1 MTIGSVLA
9 LFLLVT
15 VTRGTKY
22 ADNARVPVEVNT
34 VGPYNNPTERYQYYD
49 KLPFCKPQK
58 PSKSHEGSALAGDRP
73 RSSDYEIFFKQNS
86 ETPKEL
92 CTKTISQN
100 DIKAFVDA
108 IKADYT
114 FDFFMDGLLA
124 DGFVGERVHEKQD
137 FHDHSHD
144 ETAYYVFTHWNFN
157 IHYNGPHIIS
167 VHLQTD
173 RTKRL
178 LLEFGEDLT
187 TTFTYSVTWKEN
199 TNVRYEDR
207 LKYHQISLI
216 RQQSVEIHWLSI
228 INSFVLVILLVAFLS
243 LILARIVHK
252 DFVRYASIEEDELDD
267 IDDSGWKQCHGDVF
281 RPPPFPMIYS
291 ALVGTGTQILAMVI
305 GILLLSLAG
314 TFYPGNRG
322 AVMTAAI
329 LLYAF
334 TSGVAGHVSSTMYAQ
349 LGGKSWAT
357 NALLTTAVFFG
368 PFFFIFM
375 CLNTIALVYRSTAA
389 LPWSTIA
396 LVAVIWAFVTF
407 PLTILSAHRA
417 RHPPKLELPCKVNFA
432 AREIPDPP
440 VYRTAAVQIICAG
453 VLPFT
458 AIYIELH
465 YIFAAVFGHR
475 VYTLY
480 GILCLAF
487 LMLVI
492 VSATITISLTYFQL
506 VAEDWRWWWRSF
518 FSAGSTGGYMFAYA
532 LFYFNYRSELSG
544 FLQGSFFFGYS
555 LLVSYAFML
564 MLGAIGYWSTFAFI
578 RHIYSRVKID

>member
-1 MTIGSVLA
+1 MSVGSVLA
-9 LFLLVT
+9 LILLVT
-15 VTRGTKY
+15 MTRGTKY
-22 ADNARVPVEVNT
+22 ADGARVPVEVNT
-34 VGPYNNPTERYQYYD
+34 VGPYNNPTERYQYYE

-73 RSSDYEIFFKQNS
+73 RSSDYEIFFKQNT
-86 ETPKEL
+86 EVPKEL

-100 DIKAFVDA
+100 DIKEFVDS

-124 DGFVGERVHEKQD
+124 DGFIGERVTEQQD
-137 FHDHSHD
+137 FHDHSHE
-144 ETAYYVFTHWNFN
+144 ETQYYIFTHWNFN
-157 IHYNGPHIIS
+157 VHYNGPHIIS

-173 RTKRL
+173 RSKRVEL
-178 LLEFGEDLT
+178 KFGEDIT

-199 TNVRYEDR
+199 PDVRYEER
-207 LKYHQISLI
+207 LKYHQRTLI
-216 RQQSVEIHWLSI
+216 RQQSLEIHWLSI

-252 DFVRYASIEEDELDD
+252 DFVRYANIEEDELDD

-281 RPPPFPMIYS
+281 RPPPYPMIFS
-291 ALVGTGTQILAMVI
+291 AFVGTGTQILTMAI

-334 TSGVAGHVSSTMYAQ
+334 TSGVAGHVSASLYAQ

-368 PFFFIFM
+368 PLFCIFIY
-375 CLNTIALVYRSTAA
+375 LNTVALLYKSTAA
-389 LPWSTIA
+389 LPFSTIA
-396 LVAVIWAFVTF
+396 LMSVIWAFVTF

-417 RHPPKLELPCKVNFA
+417 RNPEKMELPCKVNFA

-518 FSAGSTGGYMFAYA
+518 FSAGSTGGYMYAYA
-532 LFYFNYRSELSG
+532 LFYFNYRSELTG
-544 FLQGSFFFGYS
+544 FLQASFFFGYS
-555 LLVSYAFML
+555 LVVSYAFML